1 MQGPLKGTVLD
12 FWRAVWDYNTPAI
25 VMLTNLMEKT
35 KSKCAQY
42 WPNSE
47 AISYGPFSITL
58 TNTTTLA
65 DYVIRDLTVKNVRAN
80 EILCLNRQ
88 YLNFFE
94 NLSLFSLEKW
104 IFITLKV

>member
-1 MQGPLKGTVLD
+1 M
-12 FWRAVWDYNTPAI
+12 WDYNTPAI

-47 AISYGPFSITL
+47 SISHGPFSITL

-80 EILCLNRQ
+80 EILCLNWQ
-88 YLNFFE
+88 YL
-94 NLSLFSLEKW
+94 
-104 IFITLKV
+104 